1 MEKYLNGF
9 TEKASQS
16 DGNTCYVL
24 DTNYLVDS
32 LSSVNNSEKYFKAI
46 MENDSSVF
54 IPFIVWVEFNYSVQK
69 TLKKTEELLKE
80 SSKFLEKYNTKKL
93 EVTTGDIKTKFN
105 NLFNQNIINGNPV
118 GVAISEDIKEYFD
131 KKIDED
137 LEIKDIIN
145 SLTKRNEEILKDW
158 EEEFQAKLNKK
169 IEDHID
175 KTEDLLINFK
185 NKVSASEQSILVGK
199 EYSIEDLEYKI
210 RECQLREENLLYPG
224 NSPEDLDKKGCRI
237 WGNLKIPRKYGDML
251 LWLELIEFAQKHKE
265 LTKFVL
271 VSNDTEKE
279 DWVIK
284 KSKKLFPQLLI
295 EFYTKTSGST
305 IEHMKSLDFVTKFSP
320 EVSHEDLQRDYMV
333 QPEQMVLDFDDI
345 EVNDE
350 PIDDLFDGIELFDY
364 PYMDTIIV
372 PARLNGFKEVFL
384 GEDRWYSI
392 NISNDRIPY
401 LKYIAVYQSQPV
413 SAVTYIARIK
423 RIEKSPFKPG
433 RKMVIF
439 DGPAKQLKRSIPIG
453 NDYTALQGPR
463 YTNHTKLNSART
475 TDDLW
480 DFDDLFDDDL

>member
-24 DTNYLVDS
+24 DTNYLLDS
-32 LSSVNNSEKYFKAI
+32 LSSVKNSEKYFKAI

-69 TLKKTEELLKE
+69 TLKKTEGLLKE
-80 SSKFLEKYNTKKL
+80 SSKFLEKYNTKQL

-105 NLFNQNIINGNPV
+105 NLFNKKIIDSNPV

-137 LEIKDIIN
+137 LGLRDIIN
-145 SLTKRNEEILKDW
+145 SLNKRNEEILKDW
-158 EEEFQAKLNKK
+158 EEEFRAKLNKK
-169 IEDHID
+169 IEDHIN

-185 NKVSASEQSILVGK
+185 NRVSASEQSILIGK
-199 EYSIEDLEYKI
+199 EYSTEDLEYKI
-210 RECQLREENLLYPG
+210 KECQLREENQLLPG
-224 NSPEDLDKKGCRI
+224 NSEEDLSKKGCRI
-237 WGNLKIPRKYGDML
+237 WGDLKIPKKYGDML
-251 LWLELIEFAQKHKE
+251 LWLELIEFAKKHKE

-279 DWVIK
+279 DWVLK

-305 IEHMKSLDFVTKFSP
+305 IKHMKSLDFVTKFSP

-333 QPEQMVLDFDDI
+333 QQDEMVLDFDDI

-350 PIDDLFDGIELFDY
+350 PIDDMFDEFELFEY
-364 PYMDTIIV
+364 PYRDTIIV
-372 PARLNGFKEVFL
+372 PARLDGFREVFL
-384 GEDRWYSI
+384 GENRWYSI
-392 NISNDRIPY
+392 NIKNDRIPY

-423 RIEKSPFKPG
+423 RIENSPFKSG
-433 RKMVIF
+433 KKMVIF
-439 DGPAKQLKRSIPIG
+439 DGPAKRLRRPIPLG
-453 NDYTALQGPR
+453 DYYSAFQGPR

-475 TDDLW
+475 TDDLLN
-480 DFDDLFDDDL
+480 FDDIFDDDL